1 MTTKNIFIALTG
13 PEIKQRNKIY
23 KIAQGYE
30 CWNLRK
36 FDFDDFIL
44 AIKQRIQPINDNV
57 LGNYKSGAQDKRN
70 LFGVTSDEYRNCSW
84 GLLLPDNVP
93 GSIVNSY
100 AEISFLLNLYSSHF
114 LYPTFYVSNFGIYRL
129 EHKKHSMLY
138 FHGQNQAKIFKQKEF
153 VKYFEKLLPQSV
165 YGTWQRDRC
174 TNWDKEDW
182 RLFVASLLYQELKA
196 YENEKEVITWQ
207 REAADMITILE
218 CLFTAEDSI
227 NEEIGYRL
235 RKRIAALIG
244 FKFEDIE
251 KDIKQLYTERSKF
264 VHGSFFVGVGKEAKK
279 ENSVS
284 ALPLPDFGFLY
295 KHKEYIRY
303 ALIAYLGLALQLKRP
318 KTIGTSSEIKRPLDL
333 LEKSIIDLN
342 VRIQISRQTKELFSL
357 LPQIRKE

>member
-1 MTTKNIFIALTG
+1 MTTKKIFIALTG
-13 PEIKQRNKIY
+13 PEIKQGNKIY
-23 KIAQGYE
+23 KITEGYE

-36 FDFDDFIL
+36 FNFDDFIL
-44 AIKQRIQPINDNV
+44 AVKQQIPPINDNV
-57 LGNYKSGAQDKRN
+57 LGNYKLDTQDKRN
-70 LFGVTSDEYRNCSW
+70 LFGVTDDEYKKCSW

-93 GSIVNSY
+93 GSLVNSY
-100 AEISFLLNLYSSHF
+100 AEILFLLNLYSSHF
-114 LYPTFYVSNFGIYRL
+114 LYPTFYVSDLGIQRI
-129 EHKKHSMLY
+129 EHKKHAMLY
-138 FHGQNQAKIFKQKEF
+138 FHGQNQAKVFKRKEF

-174 TNWDKEDW
+174 KNWDKEDW
-182 RLFVASLLYQELKA
+182 RLFVASLLYQELKD
-196 YENEKEVITWQ
+196 YEFEKEAITWQ

-235 RKRIAALIG
+235 RKRLAALIG
-244 FKFEDIE
+244 FRFKDIE

-284 ALPLPDFGFLY
+284 ALPLPDFEFLY
-295 KHKEYIRY
+295 KHKEYVRY
-303 ALIAYLGLALQLKRP
+303 ALIAYLNLALQLKQS
-318 KTIGTSSEIKRPLDL
+318 KIIGTNSEIKRPLDL

-342 VRIQISRQTKELFSL
+342 LRIQISRQTKELFSL
-357 LPQIRKE
+357 LPQR